1 MYLLYIDFDKK
12 ATIILY
18 KLREKASLERWKG
31 KWQGEILN
39 RGISFDK
46 YDDSFSHL

>member
-12 ATIILY
+12 ATIILC
-18 KLREKASLERWKG
+18 KQREKESLERWKA

-46 YDDSFSHL
+46 CDDSFSHL